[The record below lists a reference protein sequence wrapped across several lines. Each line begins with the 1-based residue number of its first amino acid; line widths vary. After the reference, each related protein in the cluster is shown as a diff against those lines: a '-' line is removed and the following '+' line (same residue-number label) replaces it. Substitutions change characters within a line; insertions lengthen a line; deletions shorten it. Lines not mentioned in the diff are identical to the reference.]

1 MFWRGIVKEL
11 LFFIKGKTDANIL
24 SEDGIHIW
32 DWNTSRE
39 FLDSRNLDY
48 EEGDMG
54 PMYGWNWRYFGAE
67 YQGKDY
73 DYTNQGFDQLRDCI
87 DKIINDPT
95 NRRIM
100 MTTFDPSKVEESVLA
115 PCHSLVVQ
123 FYIKDGVIS
132 EHMYQR
138 SADAFLG
145 VPFNITSNALLLCL
159 IAKATGL
166 QPGKLIMS
174 FGDMHIYEEHLE
186 QVNKQITREPH
197 IFPLLNINKEVEDT
211 SSLDDVIEYLETI
224 TYEDME
230 LIDYKHY
237 KGIKANMIA

>member
-1 MFWRGIVKEL
+1 
-11 LFFIKGKTDANIL
+11 
-24 SEDGIHIW
+24 
-32 DWNTSRE
+32 
-39 FLDSRNLDY
+39 
-48 EEGDMG
+48 
-54 PMYGWNWRYFGAE
+54 
-67 YQGKDY
+67 
-73 DYTNQGFDQLRDCI
+73 
-87 DKIINDPT
+87 
-95 NRRIM
+95 
-100 MTTFDPSKVEESVLA
+100 MTTFDPSKVEQSVLA

-166 QPGKLIMS
+166 EPGKLIMS

-186 QVNKQITREPH
+186 QVNKQLQREPYV
-197 IFPLLNINKEVEDT
+197 FPWLGVNKEI
-211 SSLDDVIEYLETI
+211 DVPTVDNVLEFLETV
-224 TYEDME
+224 TYEDIE
-230 LIDYKHY
+230 LLDYKHY